1 MTPDVPRWVRDAVF
15 YQIFPDRFAAS
26 ARVHKPGPLE
36 PWDAPPTRHGFK
48 GGDLLGIAEH
58 LDHLEALGVTA
69 ISLNPVFT
77 SASNHRYHTYDY
89 MAIDPLLGGDA
100 ALRELLDA
108 VHARGMRL
116 ILDGVFN
123 HASRGF
129 WPFHHVLESGA
140 NSPYRGWFHFN
151 DEMLAAGRVPRAYP
165 ELLDDPVPADWSLDH
180 GSGMAS
186 LASVGYRG
194 WWDLPALPKFN
205 TDNPEVRAYLLGVAE
220 HWTRFGAD
228 GWRLDVAGEIDDPT
242 FWRAFRERV
251 RSINPEA
258 YIVAEMWSPS
268 PHVLG
273 GDQFDAVMNYP
284 LAAAIIGFVAAEEID
299 VRVLHQNIFL
309 ASLIQPLDAR
319 GMATAL
325 ERELAHYQ
333 LATTAAMFN
342 LLDGH
347 DTPRLISMC
356 GGDEASFRLATLLQ
370 LTLPGAPCLY
380 YGDEV
385 GLPGEAD
392 PDCRR
397 AMPWDETRW
406 DADRLAFVKA
416 AIALRH
422 ASPDLRSDGVT
433 VIAAEGRALA
443 FRRGAMVVAVNAGTV
458 PALLALPAGE
468 ALPLPGWEAPRRDG
482 SNAVLAP
489 RSAAVIAG

>member
-1 MTPDVPRWVRDAVF
+1 VRDAVF
-15 YQIFPDRFAAS
+15 YQIFPDRFAPS

-58 LDHLEALGVTA
+58 LDHLATLGVTA
-69 ISLNPVFT
+69 ISLNPVFS

-89 MAIDPLLGGDA
+89 LAVDPLLGGDA

-140 NSPYRGWFHFN
+140 NSPYRGWFHFS
-151 DEMLAAGRVPRAYP
+151 DELLDAGRVPRAYP
-165 ELLDDPVPADWSLDH
+165 ELLDEPMTVDWAVDH
-180 GSGMAS
+180 GAGTLSQS
-186 LASVGYRG
+186 TIGYRA
-194 WWDLPALPKFN
+194 WWDLPALPKLN
-205 TDNPEVRAYLLGVAE
+205 TDNPEVRAYLLEVAE

-228 GWRLDVAGEIDDPT
+228 GWRLDVAGEIDDPA
-242 FWRAFRERV
+242 FWRAFRDRV
-251 RSINPEA
+251 RSANPEA
-258 YIVAEMWSPS
+258 YIVAEIWSPS
-268 PHVLG
+268 PQVLS
-273 GDQFDAVMNYP
+273 GDQFDAAMNYP
-284 LAAAIIGFVAAEEID
+284 LAAAITGFVAAEELD
-299 VRVLHQNIFL
+299 QRVLHQNMFL
-309 ASLIQPLDAR
+309 ASMIQPLDAR
-319 GMATAL
+319 GMAAAL
-325 ERELAHYQ
+325 ERELGHYHPS
-333 LATTAAMFN
+333 TTAAMFN

-397 AMPWDETRW
+397 GMPWDEARW
-406 DADRLAFVKA
+406 DTDRLAFVRA
-416 AIALRH
+416 AIAMR
-422 ASPDLRSDGVT
+422 AANPDLRGDGVT
-433 VIAAEGRALA
+433 LIASEGRALA
-443 FRRGAMVVAVNAGTV
+443 FRRGATTVAVNAGTA
-458 PALLALPAGE
+458 PAS
-468 ALPLPGWEAPRRDG
+468 LPLPDGVPQALPGWDAPRREG
-482 SNAVLAP
+482 SNAILTP
-489 RSAAVIAG
+489 RSAAVLVG